1 MLFFHLFF
9 FSFSSDISTTITA
22 NLRGRLKNKHDC
34 LLPIEQYTAYTLR
47 SIITSVLYYLTID
60 SLPHVMRESNRSKEY
75 RKI

>member
-9 FSFSSDISTTITA
+9 FLLSSDISTTITA

-34 LLPIEQYTAYTLR
+34 LLPIEQYTAYMLR